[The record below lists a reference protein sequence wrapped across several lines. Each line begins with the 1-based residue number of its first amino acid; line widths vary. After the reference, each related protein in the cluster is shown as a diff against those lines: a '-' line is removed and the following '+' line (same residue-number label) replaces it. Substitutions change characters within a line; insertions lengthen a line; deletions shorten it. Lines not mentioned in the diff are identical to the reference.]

1 MKANQDKRSP
11 LEQNLASWM
20 EHINRVEYHC
30 EKICR
35 PNKINFVN
43 EICKRF
49 IAENDIEVITS
60 PTSKIKKLLKSIYC
74 FQNEVLSLMGVGSD
88 YEKVDIIVKRVKK
101 VVGWLENIQSVA
113 FFSIDEVDD
122 NQKARRFAYQM
133 L

>member
-11 LEQNLASWM
+11 LERNLASWM
-20 EHINRVEYHC
+20 EHINRVEYC
-30 EKICR
+30 FEKICG
-35 PNKINFVN
+35 PNEINFVN

-49 IAENDIEVITS
+49 IAENDMEVITS
-60 PTSKIKKLLKSIYC
+60 PTSKIEKLLKSIYC

-101 VVGWLENIQSVA
+101 VVGWLEDIQSVA
-113 FFSIDEVDD
+113 FFGIDEVDD